1 MAQKIESKW
10 QTLRNFIDG
19 YLQENIN
26 YRAGA
31 IYEAYLN
38 DGGLAEITRKD
49 FEMFLRDQVMKD
61 DGLLKR
67 VSHGV
72 YAIRNNPDD
81 RGILFSRTKIE
92 SNPKTL
98 DVTLNEIFD
107 DTTEIATKINSAFEN
122 LDKLDGVSFPAQM
135 ELKRL
140 KALLNNSMD
149 TALTGVSTVMAWCE
163 DNIEIEPQ
171 PETETIQTL

>member
-1 MAQKIESKW
+1 MAQKTESKW
-10 QTLRNFIDG
+10 RTLRNFIDG
-19 YLQENIN
+19 YLQENTN

-31 IYEAYLN
+31 IYEAYHN
-38 DGGLAEITRKD
+38 EEGSAEITRKD
-49 FEMFLRDQVMKD
+49 FEMFLRDQVIKD

-72 YAIRNNPDD
+72 YAIRNSPDD
-81 RGILFSRTKIE
+81 RGIFFPRTKIE

-107 DTTEIATKINSAFEN
+107 DTTEIATKINSAFES
-122 LDKLDGVSFPAQM
+122 LDKMDGVSFPAQM

-149 TALTGVSTVMAWCE
+149 TALTGVSAVMAWCE

-171 PETETIQTL
+171 TETETIQTL

>member
-1 MAQKIESKW
+1 MVQKTESKW

-19 YLQENIN
+19 YLQENTK

-38 DGGLAEITRKD
+38 DGGLSVITRKE

-81 RGILFSRTKIE
+81 RGILFPRTKIE

-149 TALTGVSTVMAWCE
+149 TALTGVSAVMAWCE

-171 PETETIQTL
+171 TETETIQTL